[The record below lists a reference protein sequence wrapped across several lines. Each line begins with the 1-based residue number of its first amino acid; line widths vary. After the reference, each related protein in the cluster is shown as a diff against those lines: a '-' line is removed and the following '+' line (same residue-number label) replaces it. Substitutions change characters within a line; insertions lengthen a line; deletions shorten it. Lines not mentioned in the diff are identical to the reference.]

1 MCKEEILHKEL
12 DLIQEVI
19 KRMASNSF
27 QIKAWL
33 IGILTAVIAFSKD
46 SVLVHLDNQA
56 SAFLINVFLLL
67 PIICFWY
74 LDAFFLKTEKLYRE
88 VYKWVIANRDLT
100 DAYMYDLNTFKRKV
114 GEEEID
120 LTKSVGNTKK
130 IMCSDTL
137 LPFYIIPTVLV
148 VGLLLYNIYLLL
160 SK

>member
-12 DLIQEVI
+12 DLIQDVI

-46 SVLVHLDNQA
+46 SVLVNLDNQA

-100 DAYMYDLNTFKRKV
+100 DAYRYDLNTFKRKV

-120 LTKSVGNTKK
+120 LTKSVGNTTK

-137 LPFYIIPTVLV
+137 LPFYMIPTVLV
-148 VGLLLYNIYLLL
+148 VGLLFYNIYLLL